1 MERQGPPRLLGSS
14 SSNVL
19 WSYHT
24 PPGRR
29 LRCPIVATTLL
40 PSGNPAPWAIPERY
54 LISGPPIPRP
64 TRSLPYCFARPVT
77 GTHARARFRPAGLSV
92 GRVGF
97 APTGRLTVFQEGIT
111 SFYSNGP
118 ALPGR
123 VQIDNAMLGP
133 TRSADPAHDCDETPR
148 GLAQST
154 RNAGGDTDGA
164 VPAAGCL
171 GQHQSL
177 NRRPTRSAHHLRGQG
192 LTSRFVDLI
201 DIKTSWNL
209 AEAGGIGVQIGQ
221 NEFVRNTVSDSLQI
235 TAQLIVN

>member
-1 MERQGPPRLLGSS
+1 MERQGPPRLLRSS

-54 LISGPPIPRP
+54 MISGPPIPRP

-123 VQIDNAMLGP
+123 VRISSTLQRVSVRARSVRPGWRGAGMAAGPSPQRDRAARLPGPHARALGP
-133 TRSADPAHDCDETPR
+133 PGSSRY
-148 GLAQST
+148 
-154 RNAGGDTDGA
+154 GGRLD
-164 VPAAGCL
+164 
-171 GQHQSL
+171 
-177 NRRPTRSAHHLRGQG
+177 
-192 LTSRFVDLI
+192 
-201 DIKTSWNL
+201 
-209 AEAGGIGVQIGQ
+209 
-221 NEFVRNTVSDSLQI
+221 
-235 TAQLIVN
+235 